1 MSGYEAVFLQV
12 LSGMAQR
19 ARAVPTPGVA
29 VVGVLER
36 AGSLDWITAHRV
48 VDRLT
53 RAPDAGRP
61 ANFFAVAYA
70 KAGEMMDTLKDSG
83 GREPILGETGFR
95 GGAILPHGAGY
106 VLSAFSGGTSQQD
119 YDIAAWAVQRLREL
133 IPAFS

>member
-1 MSGYEAVFLQV
+1 MSGYDDSFRQV
-12 LSGMAQR
+12 LCGMAQR
-19 ARAVPTPGVA
+19 ARALPIPGVA

-36 AGSLDWITAHRV
+36 AGSLDWLTAHLV

-53 RAPDAGRP
+53 RAPGAGQP

-70 KAGEMMDTLKDSG
+70 KAGEMMDTLQDSG

-106 VLSAFSGGTSQQD
+106 VLAAFSGGTSQQD
-119 YDIAAWAVQRLREL
+119 YAIAAWAARRLREL
-133 IPAFS
+133 IAPFS